1 MVVTVKELKPYHIK
15 ADSAKLYVIVSP
27 PYFTVYI
34 NKEEYQFVPMKARE
48 IIVNRRTK
56 LIENLEAEFAFQKGE
71 NIIYITMSELILMPD
86 FVILLDSIAAPF
98 YIRTTEQINE
108 ENDIII
114 DELERL
120 NKIRLIDKALDER
133 DEDTFYTLLKLL

>member
-1 MVVTVKELKPYHIK
+1 MVTVKEFKPYHIK

-56 LIENLEAEFAFQKGE
+56 MIENLEAEFAFQKGE
-71 NIIYITMSELILMPD
+71 NIIYIAMSELILMPD

-98 YIRTTEQINE
+98 YIGTTEQINV
-108 ENDIII
+108 ENEIII

-133 DEDTFYTLLKLL
+133 DEDAFYTLLKLL